1 MNIDYNVLVCY
12 YTGILIYQYT
22 DILEQKIN
30 KKQGELRS
38 GTGDGLMSNNLV
50 TKEAIAMGVKQ
61 LLEKWPLSKISV
73 KDIKDHCNIS
83 RNTFYYHFKDKY
95 ELINWI
101 FYSDMQKNV
110 NSFTESERPM
120 DSFVNVCRCLYE
132 NRKFYFACFQYIGQN
147 SLYEYLYEFYFDLW
161 ENSMNLRY
169 STCDFVLTKEEIQLI
184 AKLKSH
190 SLIGIISDWI
200 RGGMHADY
208 LKYLEKLEAI
218 IEQEISGY
226 TMMCEK
232 VKRKVC

>member
-1 MNIDYNVLVCY
+1 
-12 YTGILIYQYT
+12 
-22 DILEQKIN
+22 
-30 KKQGELRS
+30 
-38 GTGDGLMSNNLV
+38 MSNA
-50 TKEAIAMGVKQ
+50 TKTALETSLKK
-61 LLEKWPLSKISV
+61 LLMHKKIDKITIS
-73 KDIKDHCNIS
+73 DLTSDCGIS
-83 RNTFYYHFKDKY
+83 RMAFYYHFKDKY

-218 IEQEISGY
+218 IEPEISGY
-226 TMMCEK
+226 TMMWEK